1 MFGEGIGLFADD
13 DMIEGPHLYD
23 IQGFLDPRG
32 DGPVRLT
39 GLGIAGRMI
48 MAQDA
53 GGGVVIQSRL
63 DDFAGK
69 DARAVDGAPEQL
81 LKGQHPV
88 FVVQP
93 EHGEDFMLQRAEPKP
108 QEFHGIGRGSNRHA
122 TGEAAI
128 DFRERRL
135 KDFIPGGEAIAPA
148 VVLDH
153 QRAVIEFPLQ
163 HPFSSRP
170 SRPALLVVATPET

>member
-23 IQGFLDPRG
+23 IEGFPDPRG
-32 DGPVRLT
+32 DGPVRLA
-39 GLGIAGRMI
+39 GIGDAGGVV

-81 LKGQHPV
+81 LKGQDPV

-93 EHGEDFMLQRAEPKP
+93 EHGEDFMLQRAESQP

-128 DFRERRL
+128 DFR
-135 KDFIPGGEAIAPA
+135 
-148 VVLDH
+148 
-153 QRAVIEFPLQ
+153 
-163 HPFSSRP
+163 
-170 SRPALLVVATPET
+170 

>member
-13 DMIEGPHLYD
+13 DMIEGPHFYD

-32 DGPVRLT
+32 DGLVRLA
-39 GLGIAGRMI
+39 GIGDAGGVV

-81 LKGQHPV
+81 LKGQYPV
-88 FVVQP
+88 LVVQP
-93 EHGEDFMLQRAEPKP
+93 EHGEEFMLQRAEP
-108 QEFHGIGRGSNRHA
+108 
-122 TGEAAI
+122 
-128 DFRERRL
+128 
-135 KDFIPGGEAIAPA
+135 
-148 VVLDH
+148 
-153 QRAVIEFPLQ
+153 
-163 HPFSSRP
+163 
-170 SRPALLVVATPET
+170 